1 MGETEERSIYR
12 PRTEDDMSRRK
23 EWVDLDGGSLCVWEM
38 TVRENMTVI
47 ERSQR
52 PSRDPRG
59 GLDRSEQMLWQIV
72 MSCFD
77 GDGKN
82 AKLVFSPTDPG
93 PVFRLRMKEYVKIIT
108 AIGRVNG
115 ADEADL
121 KDLEAFIEA
130 RPGASTRP

>member
-1 MGETEERSIYR
+1 MTETGEGRAIYHPPTEAEAGCI
-12 PRTEDDMSRRK
+12 RRK
-23 EWVDLDGGSLCVWEM
+23 EWVDLDGGALCVWEM

-52 PSRDPRG
+52 PSRDRRG
-59 GLDRSEQMLWQIV
+59 GLDRSEQMLWQIIL
-72 MSCFD
+72 SCYD
-77 GDGKN
+77 GDTAA
-82 AKLVFSPTDPG
+82 AKPIFQPGDPG
-93 PVFRLRMKEYVKIIT
+93 PVFRMRMKDYVKIIS

-130 RPGASTRP
+130 RPGA